1 MTEYG
6 TVTIWVTIFVIGI
19 ATYSLRL
26 SFIHLFGRV
35 DDVPPKLERTLRYV
49 PAAVL
54 AALVVPQLVSIESTV
69 QATLLDARLIAGV
82 VASAVAWRTENVLAT
97 IAAGMGMLWLGR
109 FVLL

>member
-6 TVTIWVTIFVIGI
+6 PVTIWVTIFVIGI
-19 ATYSLRL
+19 ATYGLRL
-26 SFIHLFGRV
+26 SFIHLFGRI

-97 IAAGMGMLWLGR
+97 IAAGMGMLWLAR